1 MSPNVIN
8 NGLYWLRGKS
18 PKILRFTERA
28 SEDPPPEIMPLS
40 GFYPFSHFEKGKNA
54 LSSASKKGQ
63 LPLYRFYHSH
73 CSPT

>member
-28 SEDPPPEIMPLS
+28 SEDPPPEIMPVS
-40 GFYPFSHFEKGKNA
+40 GFYPFSHFEKKKCFIFRIKKRSVTA
-54 LSSASKKGQ
+54 IPFLSFT
-63 LPLYRFYHSH
+63 L
-73 CSPT
+73 